1 MVLLYIKL
9 ILFSTPSFPL
19 EHICFMIYNHH
30 NNDDLVFQGKYCV
43 NIGLKPGQNWTN
55 KAVQS
60 KGLKAISALEGFARE
75 RHAESRNNSVGRVS
89 GC

>member
-1 MVLLYIKL
+1 MG
-9 ILFSTPSFPL
+9 S
-19 EHICFMIYNHH
+19 
-30 NNDDLVFQGKYCV
+30 
-43 NIGLKPGQNWTN
+43 KPGKNMTK

>member
-1 MVLLYIKL
+1 VKIGAKL
-9 ILFSTPSFPL
+9 A
-19 EHICFMIYNHH
+19 
-30 NNDDLVFQGKYCV
+30 
-43 NIGLKPGQNWTN
+43 QNRTK